1 MARIRFANAE
11 GRRIELT
18 NEQAKKIRQLYVDA
32 SKEVADRAKF
42 FQNRTNISSVLRT
55 QYLKEMQDQLNQ
67 RMSDIDKQTTSI
79 IESGMKDVARAVVQ
93 DNAKMME
100 KMGFTN
106 FTSSTAFLY
115 VPDTVVKE
123 VASGKLYEGRWDLSK
138 AIWGDNKQKLDEIN
152 YIVAKGIAENKSA
165 YDLAKDLEKYVN
177 PNVRKDWEWSKV
189 YPGTRKVVDYCAQ
202 RLSRTMVSHAY
213 AESFVRTTKDNPFIE
228 AYKWLTSNSDRVCP
242 ICIERSETDQY
253 GLGVGVYPKDEL
265 PLDHPNGMC
274 TFEIVTTGS
283 LEQIGSKI
291 HDWMYGE
298 GDEQLNSK
306 IDKYVESLTNE
317 KKNSGI
323 KKQRDSKSSASKN
336 VSKSTT
342 TKTTKRTTKTQP
354 QNTFGT
360 DEWYEKKFSRIT
372 KNMTDEQKKEFIKG
386 VKNGTKGWQKALS
399 ENIGTKTIKNLNTK
413 NKDNKSYYQHNN
425 NGHDLSTNYDFIY
438 KQATQYGIE
447 NKMHTLFHEL
457 GHCLDYNFLDQGI
470 TRITAT
476 KEFDDAFNKDLRRI
490 VRQIKNN
497 TFVSSYNKLLQDDN
511 SRGIQD
517 TISGLKLM
525 SKTKSG
531 TNVKLIDNSFTT
543 YWKHNQSYWRDTDTD
558 AYNEN
563 RVKKELFAHL
573 SACQASP
580 TQREMMKEMFPSC
593 LKEFERVLK

>member
-1 MARIRFANAE
+1 MARVRFANAE

-18 NEQAKKIRQLYVDA
+18 NEQAKRIRQLYVDV

-67 RMSDIDKQTTSI
+67 RITDIDNQTTSI

-283 LEQIGSKI
+283 LEQIGSKL

-317 KKNSGI
+317 KKNLGI
-323 KKQRDSKSSASKN
+323 QKQTKKQEIEKKASKN
-336 VSKSTT
+336 TNVLENIIPK
-342 TKTTKRTTKTQP
+342 
-354 QNTFGT
+354 
-360 DEWYEKKFSRIT
+360 D
-372 KNMTDEQKKEFIKG
+372 IK
-386 VKNGTKGWQKALS
+386 QLS
-399 ENIGTKTIKNLNTK
+399 EKW
-413 NKDNKSYYQHNN
+413 
-425 NGHDLSTNYDFIY
+425 
-438 KQATQYGIE
+438 GIS
-447 NKMHTLFHEL
+447 
-457 GHCLDYNFLDQGI
+457 C
-470 TRITAT
+470 
-476 KEFDDAFNKDLRRI
+476 
-490 VRQIKNN
+490 
-497 TFVSSYNKLLQDDN
+497 
-511 SRGIQD
+511 
-517 TISGLKLM
+517 SGLKEEVVKNFDEALTFM
-525 SKTKSG
+525 QKQFGVNPKEYITMIDNKNPCYQRNYKAYYDPYDRGLHVHKDYIGGKKEALQPEICAHEIMHALNGYLSILETKTKHTHNMEKIADEVVSKVYSEAG
-531 TNVKLIDNSFTT
+531 YNINKRTGLPSKEDVARTITKYGSTNSLECLGDATKIVYEEKVQGNKIKRENEMHQKIFDEVKRRLRSDI
-543 YWKHNQSYWRDTDTD
+543 
-558 AYNEN
+558 E
-563 RVKKELFAHL
+563 
-573 SACQASP
+573 
-580 TQREMMKEMFPSC
+580 
-593 LKEFERVLK
+593 